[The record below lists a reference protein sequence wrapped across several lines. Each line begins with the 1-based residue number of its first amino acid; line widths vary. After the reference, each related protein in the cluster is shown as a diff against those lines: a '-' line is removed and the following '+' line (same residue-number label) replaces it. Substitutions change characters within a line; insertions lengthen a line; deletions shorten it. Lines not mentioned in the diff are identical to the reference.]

1 MFDNIVCS
9 YWLFPYFGMKHP
21 EISEEVRHDILFP
34 GRHDI
39 LFAMSCNYLDQSDDA
54 YYRIIIFRYNSVFF
68 MFCSAGIVIA
78 ITFAVVVVF
87 IAIVT
92 IIMVVRNK
100 KHRKRTKLKIGT
112 YLTFIYLKRLS
123 NIHY

>member
-1 MFDNIVCS
+1 
-9 YWLFPYFGMKHP
+9 
-21 EISEEVRHDILFP
+21 
-34 GRHDI
+34 
-39 LFAMSCNYLDQSDDA
+39 
-54 YYRIIIFRYNSVFF
+54 

-112 YLTFIYLKRLS
+112 YFNFYIFETLI
-123 NIHY
+123 

>member
-1 MFDNIVCS
+1 MFVNIVCS

-39 LFAMSCNYLDQSDDA
+39 LFAMLCNYLDQSDDA

-68 MFCSAGIVIA
+68 YVLQCWYSNRNNICCSRSFHCYCDHYYGCTKQETQEENKIKDWY
-78 ITFAVVVVF
+78 VF
-87 IAIVT
+87 NFYIFETLI
-92 IIMVVRNK
+92 
-100 KHRKRTKLKIGT
+100 
-112 YLTFIYLKRLS
+112 
-123 NIHY
+123 